1 MKYKVF
7 THTIENSK
15 TKVRKTTKNIL
26 TILGCVVANLAFA
39 QNYIPYYPA
48 DWEFKNNAD
57 LVDFS
62 QVKSVTTKY
71 LTLDENEEHPVYET
85 YLSWNNT
92 YQLTD
97 YQFVNYNN
105 SYADFDVQ
113 IKYVNPNGNQIN
125 TVKIINPNTLKPL
138 EEWQYTN
145 GSFDVE
151 KISVKRYL
159 LNVPEPDVFE
169 VKYEG
174 NDDDYIQET
183 VYTPQKTIERQTK
196 RWYKRNDNGT
206 YQLIKKLYLDDFLD
220 QTDSLV
226 LSENQKK
233 QAHYIINL
241 GIAGKTY
248 YTYKPR
254 KVEVFG
260 DEHDYQQLERIV
272 KDGKDTE
279 RYEYEYDAK
288 GNWIVC
294 KIYKMKESKWELTDI
309 KRREFEYRN

>member
-1 MKYKVF
+1 MK
-7 THTIENSK
+7 TI
-15 TKVRKTTKNIL
+15 KNTLFAAVCLI
-26 TILGCVVANLAFA
+26 ANTAFS
-39 QNYIPYYPA
+39 QNYIPFYPA

-62 QVKSVTTKY
+62 QVKSVTEKH
-71 LTLDENEEHPVYET
+71 LTIDDNEEYPVFET
-85 YLSWNNT
+85 FLAWNGT

-105 SYADFDVQ
+105 SYADFDVK
-113 IKYVNPNGNQIN
+113 INYENPNGN
-125 TVKIINPNTLKPL
+125 TLKSVEIINPNTLKPL
-138 EEWQYTN
+138 EEWEYTN

-151 KISVKRYL
+151 KITVKRYL
-159 LNVPEPDVFE
+159 MNVPQPDVFE

-174 NDDDYIQET
+174 NDDDYTQET

-196 RWYKRNDNGT
+196 RWYKRNDNGS
-206 YQLIKKLYLDDFLD
+206 YQLIKKLYLDNFLD

-241 GIAGKTY
+241 GITSKID
-248 YTYKPR
+248 YKYQSR
-254 KVEVFG
+254 KVEIAG
-260 DEHDYQQLERIV
+260 DEYDYQQLERII

-279 RYEYEYDAK
+279 RYDYEYDSK

-294 KIYKMKESKWELTDI
+294 KIYKIKFARWELTDI
-309 KRREFEYRN
+309 KRREIEYRN

>member
-1 MKYKVF
+1 MK
-7 THTIENSK
+7 TI
-15 TKVRKTTKNIL
+15 KNTL
-26 TILGCVVANLAFA
+26 FAAVCLVANTAFS
-39 QNYIPYYPA
+39 QNYIPFYPA
-48 DWEFKNNAD
+48 DWEFKNEVD

-62 QVKSVTTKY
+62 QVKSVTTKHM
-71 LTLDENEEHPVYET
+71 TIDENEEYPVFET
-85 YLSWNNT
+85 YLAWNST

-105 SYADFDVQ
+105 SYADFDVK
-113 IKYVNPNGNQIN
+113 INYANINGNALKS
-125 TVKIINPNTLKPL
+125 VKIINPNTLKPL
-138 EEWQYTN
+138 EEWEYTN

-151 KISVKRYL
+151 KITVKRYL
-159 LNVPEPDVFE
+159 MNVPQPDIFE

-174 NDDDYIQET
+174 NDDDYTQET

-196 RWYKRNDNGT
+196 HWYKHNGNGS
-206 YQLIKKLYLDDFLD
+206 YQRIKKLYLDNFLD

-241 GIAGKTY
+241 GITSKID
-248 YTYKPR
+248 YKYQSR
-254 KVEVFG
+254 KVEIAG
-260 DEHDYQQLERIV
+260 DEYDYQQLERII

-279 RYEYEYDAK
+279 RYDYEYDSK

-294 KIYKMKESKWELTDI
+294 KIYKIKFARWELTDI
-309 KRREFEYRN
+309 KRREIEYRN

>member
-1 MKYKVF
+1 M
-7 THTIENSK
+7 
-15 TKVRKTTKNIL
+15 
-26 TILGCVVANLAFA
+26 GCVLANLAFA
-39 QNYIPYYPA
+39 QNYLPYYPA

-62 QVKSVTTKY
+62 QVTGVTTKY
-71 LTLDENEEHPVYET
+71 LTLDGNKENPVFEY
-85 YLSWNNT
+85 YLQWNST
-92 YQLTD
+92 YQLVFF
-97 YQFVNYNN
+97 QFVDNNN
-105 SYADFDVQ
+105 SDATFAVEINYT
-113 IKYVNPNGNQIN
+113 NPNGNALKS
-125 TVKIINPNTLKPL
+125 VEIINPKTAKIL
-138 EEWQYTN
+138 EEREYTN

-260 DEHDYQQLERIV
+260 DEHDYQQLERIA
-272 KDGKDTE
+272 KDGRDTE

-309 KRREFEYRN
+309 KRREIEYRN

>member
-1 MKYKVF
+1 MK
-7 THTIENSK
+7 TA
-15 TKVRKTTKNIL
+15 KNIL
-26 TILGCVVANLAFA
+26 TILGCIVANLAFS

-48 DWEFKNNAD
+48 DWEFKNDAD

-62 QVKSVTTKY
+62 QVKTVTTKF
-71 LTLDENEEHPVYET
+71 LTIDENEEYPVYET

-113 IKYVNPNGNQIN
+113 INYENPNGNALKS
-125 TVKIINPNTLKPL
+125 VKILNPNTLKPL

-169 VKYEG
+169 VQYEG
-174 NDDDYIQET
+174 NDDDYTQET

-196 RWYKRNDNGT
+196 RWYKRNENGS
-206 YQLIKKLYLDDFLD
+206 YQIIKKLYLDNFLD

-226 LSENQKK
+226 LNQNQKK
-233 QAHYIINL
+233 LAHYVINL
-241 GIAGKTY
+241 GITSKTD
-248 YTYKPR
+248 YKYQSR
-254 KVEVFG
+254 KVEVAG
-260 DEHDYQQLERIV
+260 DEYDYQQLERIV

-279 RYEYEYDAK
+279 RYEYEYDSK
-288 GNWIVC
+288 GNWIVR
-294 KIYKMKESKWELTDI
+294 KRYKMKNDQWEFADI
-309 KRREFEYRN
+309 IRREIEYRN

>member
-1 MKYKVF
+1 MK
-7 THTIENSK
+7 TI
-15 TKVRKTTKNIL
+15 KNTLFAAVCLI
-26 TILGCVVANLAFA
+26 ANTAFS
-39 QNYIPYYPA
+39 QNYIPFYPA
-48 DWEFKNNAD
+48 DWEFKNEVD

-62 QVKSVTTKY
+62 QVKSVTTKHM
-71 LTLDENEEHPVYET
+71 TIDENEEYPVFET
-85 YLSWNNT
+85 YLAWNST

-105 SYADFDVQ
+105 SYADFDVK
-113 IKYVNPNGNQIN
+113 INYANINGNALKS
-125 TVKIINPNTLKPL
+125 VKIINPNTLKPL
-138 EEWQYTN
+138 EEWEYTN

-151 KISVKRYL
+151 KITVKRYL
-159 LNVPEPDVFE
+159 MNVPQPDVFE

-174 NDDDYIQET
+174 NDDDYTQET

-196 RWYKRNDNGT
+196 RWYKRNDNGS
-206 YQLIKKLYLDDFLD
+206 YQLIKKLYLDNFLD

-241 GIAGKTY
+241 GITSKTD
-248 YTYKPR
+248 YKYQSR
-254 KVEVFG
+254 KVEIAG
-260 DEHDYQQLERIV
+260 DEYDYQQLERII

-294 KIYKMKESKWELTDI
+294 KIYKIKFARWELADI
-309 KRREFEYRN
+309 KRRKIEYRN

>member
-1 MKYKVF
+1 MK
-7 THTIENSK
+7 TA
-15 TKVRKTTKNIL
+15 KNIL
-26 TILGCVVANLAFA
+26 TILGCVVANLAFS

-48 DWEFKNNAD
+48 DWEFKNNTD

-62 QVKSVTTKY
+62 QVTGVTTRH
-71 LTLDENEEHPVYET
+71 LTLDGNKELPVYET
-85 YLSWNNT
+85 NLQWNKT
-92 YQLTD
+92 YQLVFF
-97 YQFVNYNN
+97 QFVDNNN
-105 SYADFDVQ
+105 SDADFALE
-113 IKYVNPNGNQIN
+113 INYTNPKGNALKS
-125 TVKIINPNTLKPL
+125 VEIINPKTAKTL
-138 EEWQYTN
+138 EEREYTN

-159 LNVPEPDVFE
+159 TNVAQPEVLE

-183 VYTPQKTIERQTK
+183 VYTPQKTIDRQTK
-196 RWYKRNDNGT
+196 RWYKRNDNGS
-206 YQLIKKLYLDDFLD
+206 YQSVKKIYFGKQQTPN

-233 QAHYIINL
+233 LAHFIINN
-241 GIAGKTY
+241 GKTTKTY

-254 KVEVFG
+254 KVVIFG
-260 DEHDYQQLERIV
+260 DEQDYQQLERIV

-294 KIYKMKESKWELTDI
+294 KIYKIKFARWELTDI
-309 KRREFEYRN
+309 KRREIEYRN

>member
-15 TKVRKTTKNIL
+15 TKVRKTAKNIL
-26 TILGCVVANLAFA
+26 TILGCAVANLAFS

-48 DWEFKNNAD
+48 DWEFKNDAD

-62 QVKSVTTKY
+62 QVKSVTTKH
-71 LTLDENEEHPVYET
+71 LALDENEEHPVYET

-113 IKYVNPNGNQIN
+113 INYVNPNGNALKS
-125 TVKIINPNTLKPL
+125 VEIINPNTLKPL
-138 EEWQYTN
+138 EEWKYTN

-151 KISVKRYL
+151 KITVKRYL

-169 VKYEG
+169 VQYEG
-174 NDDDYIQET
+174 NDDDFVQET
-183 VYTPQKTIERQTK
+183 VYTPENKINSQTK
-196 RWYKRNDNGT
+196 YWEYRKDDGS
-206 YQLIKKLYLDDFLD
+206 YQLVKKLYLDNFLD
-220 QTDSLV
+220 QTDSLIFN
-226 LSENQKK
+226 SDRKK
-233 QAHYIINL
+233 IAHYIINL
-241 GIAGKTY
+241 GIVTKTD

-260 DEHDYQQLERIV
+260 EKYDFPQLERII

-279 RYEYEYDAK
+279 RYEYENDAK
-288 GNWIVC
+288 GNWIVR
-294 KIYKMKESKWELTDI
+294 KTYKMKNGKWEYTDI
-309 KRREFEYRN
+309 TRREIEYKN

>member
-1 MKYKVF
+1 MK
-7 THTIENSK
+7 TA
-15 TKVRKTTKNIL
+15 KNIL

-62 QVKSVTTKY
+62 QVKRETKKY
-71 LTLDENEEHPVYET
+71 QNIDEHQESPVYET

-113 IKYVNPNGNQIN
+113 INYANPNGNALKS
-125 TVKIINPNTLKPL
+125 VKIVNPNTLKPL

-159 LNVPEPDVFE
+159 LNVTEPDVFE

-174 NDDDYIQET
+174 NDDDFVQET
-183 VYTPQKTIERQTK
+183 VYTPQNKINSQTK
-196 RWYKRNDNGT
+196 YWEYRKDDGS
-206 YQLIKKLYLDDFLD
+206 YQSVKKLYLDSFLD
-220 QTDSLV
+220 QTDSLIFN
-226 LSENQKK
+226 SDRKK
-233 QAHYIINL
+233 IAHYIINL
-241 GIAGKTY
+241 GIATKTD

-254 KVEVFG
+254 KVEIFG
-260 DEHDYQQLERIV
+260 DEHDYQQLERII

-288 GNWIVC
+288 GNWIVR
-294 KIYKMKESKWELTDI
+294 KTYKMKNGKWEYTDI
-309 KRREFEYRN
+309 TRREIEYKN

>member
-1 MKYKVF
+1 MK
-7 THTIENSK
+7 IA
-15 TKVRKTTKNIL
+15 KNIL
-26 TILGCVVANLAFA
+26 TILGCVVANFAFA

-71 LTLDENEEHPVYET
+71 LTIDENEEYPVYET

-113 IKYVNPNGNQIN
+113 INYANPNGNALKS
-125 TVKIINPNTLKPL
+125 VKIVNPNTLKPI

-145 GSFDVE
+145 GSFNVE

-159 LNVPEPDVFE
+159 LNVTEPDVFE

-174 NDDDYIQET
+174 NDDDFVQET
-183 VYTPQKTIERQTK
+183 VYTPQNKINSQTK
-196 RWYKRNDNGT
+196 YWEYRKDDGS
-206 YQLIKKLYLDDFLD
+206 YQLVKKLYLDNFLD
-220 QTDSLV
+220 QTDSLIFN
-226 LSENQKK
+226 SDRKK
-233 QAHYIINL
+233 IAHYIINL
-241 GIAGKTY
+241 SIATKTD
-248 YTYKPR
+248 YTYKHR
-254 KVEVFG
+254 KVEIAG
-260 DEHDYQQLERIV
+260 DEHDYQQLERII

-288 GNWIVC
+288 GNWIVR
-294 KIYKMKESKWELTDI
+294 KTYKMKNGKWEYTDI
-309 KRREFEYRN
+309 TRREIEYKN

>member
-1 MKYKVF
+1 MK
-7 THTIENSK
+7 IA
-15 TKVRKTTKNIL
+15 KNIL
-26 TILGCVVANLAFA
+26 TILGCVVANFAFA

-71 LTLDENEEHPVYET
+71 LTIDENEEYPVYET

-113 IKYVNPNGNQIN
+113 INYANPNGNALKS
-125 TVKIINPNTLKPL
+125 VKIVNPNTLKSL

-159 LNVPEPDVFE
+159 LNVTEPDVFE

-174 NDDDYIQET
+174 NDDDFVQET
-183 VYTPQKTIERQTK
+183 VYTPQNKINSQTK
-196 RWYKRNDNGT
+196 YWEYRKDDGS
-206 YQLIKKLYLDDFLD
+206 YQLVKKLYLDNFLD
-220 QTDSLV
+220 QTDSLIFN
-226 LSENQKK
+226 SDRKK
-233 QAHYIINL
+233 IAHYIINL
-241 GIAGKTY
+241 GIATKTD

-254 KVEVFG
+254 KVEIFG
-260 DEHDYQQLERIV
+260 DEHDYQQLERII

-288 GNWIVC
+288 GNWIVR
-294 KIYKMKESKWELTDI
+294 KTYKMKNGKWEYTDI
-309 KRREFEYRN
+309 TRREIEYKN

>member
-1 MKYKVF
+1 MKIIK
-7 THTIENSK
+7 S
-15 TKVRKTTKNIL
+15 IL
-26 TILGCVVANLAFA
+26 FVAVCLITNTAFS

-71 LTLDENEEHPVYET
+71 LTIDEHEEYPVYET

-105 SYADFDVQ
+105 SYSDFDVQ
-113 IKYVNPNGNQIN
+113 INYANPNGNALKS
-125 TVKIINPNTLKPL
+125 VKIVNPNTLKPI

-145 GSFDVE
+145 GSFNVE

-159 LNVPEPDVFE
+159 LNVAEPDVFE

-174 NDDDYIQET
+174 NDDGFVQET
-183 VYTPQKTIERQTK
+183 VYTPQKKIERQTK
-196 RWYKRNDNGT
+196 QWQHRKDDGS
-206 YQLIKKLYLDDFLD
+206 YQLVKKLYLDNFLD
-220 QTDSLV
+220 QTDSLIFN
-226 LSENQKK
+226 SDRIKI
-233 QAHYIINL
+233 AHYIINL
-241 GIAGKTY
+241 GIANKINYQYQT
-248 YTYKPR
+248 R
-254 KVEVFG
+254 KVEIAG
-260 DEHDYQQLERIV
+260 DEYDYQQLERIT

-288 GNWIVC
+288 GNWIVR
-294 KIYKMKESKWELTDI
+294 KTYKMKNGKWEYTDI
-309 KRREFEYRN
+309 TRREIEYRN